1 MFHSPG
7 LTRALAA
14 LAAFEPLAQALSCAG
29 LVVESLGYGTRC
41 QPGDDAVTLSV
52 VVRNDGG
59 HGTCFT
65 LGFPSLPVLR
75 DVVGDKRWMLPPG
88 GRVTIIL
95 ANVLHPVPSE
105 EIIRAALRFTGLT
118 GSGRTAGEA

>member
-14 LAAFEPLAQALSCAG
+14 LAAFQPLAQAMACAG
-29 LVVESLGYGTRC
+29 LVVESLGYGTRR

-59 HGTCFT
+59 RGACFT
-65 LGFPSLPVLR
+65 LGFPSLPMLQ
-75 DVVGDKRWMLPPG
+75 DFVGDRRWMLPPG

-95 ANVLHPVPSE
+95 ANVLHPAPSE
-105 EIIRAALRFTGLT
+105 EIVRAALRFNGLA
-118 GSGRTAGEA
+118 GLGRTGGEA